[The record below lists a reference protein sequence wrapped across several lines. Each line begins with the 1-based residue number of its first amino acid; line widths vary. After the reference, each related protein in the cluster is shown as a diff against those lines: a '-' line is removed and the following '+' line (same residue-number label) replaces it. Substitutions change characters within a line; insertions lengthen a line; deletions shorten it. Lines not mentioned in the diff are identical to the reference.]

1 MKSHGLNNLITRD
14 TSVIVPFREDIEL
27 IRGSRSNLLRGKRI
41 VLALTGGI
49 SIYRVPDI
57 ARELIRHGADIITF
71 MSKEAS
77 KLLGPRIMEWAT
89 GNPVYVELSG
99 YAEHVNICTT
109 ANAVVVIPATANTIS
124 KVANGIGDTSVTLC
138 AMTTLGAGVPLLFV
152 PAMNESM
159 WRNPIIKSN
168 IDKLRGL
175 GVRFVEPVIEEGKA
189 KLAPNQEVVDSV
201 IDLLSPRDM
210 GGLSVLITSGPT
222 HEYIDATKY
231 ITTPSSGLT
240 GYYFARE
247 AMARGAR
254 VTLIE
259 GPVSISDP
267 PGVEVYKV
275 KSVLEMYEI
284 AIKLVSKRHY
294 DLAVLTAAPL
304 DFYVKDRVSGKLSSD
319 LDKVVVE
326 LLQAPKIARD
336 LKKFSPGTFL
346 IAYKAEVGITEE
358 ELIAKTL
365 KRASEG
371 DWDLAL
377 AHLVGEGKGFGTEK
391 DEVIIL
397 GKGGVIKRVGPLHK
411 RELAREVLSLYL
423 SMAGHV
429 KG

>member
-1 MKSHGLNNLITRD
+1 M
-14 TSVIVPFREDIEL
+14 PFREDVEL
-27 IRGSRSNLLRGKRI
+27 IRGSKSRLLQGKRI

-57 ARELIRHGADIITF
+57 ARELIRHGADVTTF
-71 MSKEAS
+71 MSREAS
-77 KLLGPRIMEWAT
+77 ELLGPRVMEWAT

-109 ANAVVVIPATANTIS
+109 ANAVVIAPATANTVS
-124 KVANGIGDTSVTLC
+124 KIANGIGDTSVTLC
-138 AMTTLGAGVPLLFV
+138 AMTALGSGVPLLLV

-159 WRNPIIKSN
+159 WRNPIVRAN
-168 IDKLRGL
+168 IEKLRDL
-175 GVRFVEPVIEEGKA
+175 GVRFVEPIIEEGKA

-210 GGLSVLITSGPT
+210 DGLSVLITSGPT

-247 AMARGAR
+247 ASARGAR

-275 KSVLEMYEI
+275 ESVLEMYDT

-294 DLAVLTAAPL
+294 DLAILTAAPL
-304 DFYVKDRVSGKLSSD
+304 DFYVRDRVSGKISSD
-319 LDKVVVE
+319 LDKVVIE
-326 LLQAPKIARD
+326 LIQAPKIARD
-336 LKKFSPGTFL
+336 LKKFSPNTFL

-358 ELIAKTL
+358 ELIARTL
-365 KRASEG
+365 RR
-371 DWDLAL
+371 
-377 AHLVGEGKGFGTEK
+377 LVRVIGTWHWLTWL
-391 DEVIIL
+391 V
-397 GKGGVIKRVGPLHK
+397 RVG
-411 RELAREVLSLYL
+411 VLVPRGMRL
-423 SMAGHV
+423 SSSIRTGLS
-429 KG
+429 GG